1 MKNYDHAHN
10 SVKLCMWFGL
20 QDVAA
25 MVVPSAFWLID
36 SDLVV
41 SSLVEANL
49 KELHWYRT
57 VAH

>member
-1 MKNYDHAHN
+1 MRATKIYDHAH
-10 SVKLCMWFGL
+10 SYAKLCMWFGL

-25 MVVPSAFWLID
+25 MVV

-49 KELHWYRT
+49 KELRWHRVVT
-57 VAH
+57 S